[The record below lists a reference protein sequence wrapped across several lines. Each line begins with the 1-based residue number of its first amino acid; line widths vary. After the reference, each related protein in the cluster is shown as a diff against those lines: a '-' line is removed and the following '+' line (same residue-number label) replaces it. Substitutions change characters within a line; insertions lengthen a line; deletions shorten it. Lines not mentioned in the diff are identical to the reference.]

1 MNLES
6 ISRLSRSV
14 PPPTTQ
20 KPATAEKSGEAAPAS
35 FETTQNIAQYQKM
48 MEKLRAIP
56 EVRPEKVEQA
66 KTYLARNG
74 GISDTDAAG
83 TAKAMLREL
92 GLDLES

>member
-1 MNLES
+1 
-6 ISRLSRSV
+6 
-14 PPPTTQ
+14 
-20 KPATAEKSGEAAPAS
+20 
-35 FETTQNIAQYQKM
+35 
-48 MEKLRAIP
+48 
-56 EVRPEKVEQA
+56 VEQA